1 MVSTVSAKRIEILC
15 DTPLVPRIVGLLRA
29 SGIKGWSVLH
39 VDSGGGRDGEWRQD
53 ELTGAAAKTVVLAI
67 ARDNTAAALTDALAP
82 MLDSYGLLLIVG
94 DVQVVR
100 ADRF

>member
-15 DTPLVPRIVGLLRA
+15 DTPLVPRIVGILRA

-39 VDSGGGRDGEWRQD
+39 VESGGGRDGEWRQD
-53 ELTGAAAKTVVLAI
+53 EFTGAAAKTIVLAI
-67 ARDNTAAALTDALAP
+67 AKADTAAAFTDALAP